1 MNTARRINNYYKQRM
16 YGTRTIIARALD
28 FVALRMAAFGASY
41 VLLLFIFRDRNFAL
55 GFSIILVLILSVV
68 LKIIADIRLEHF
80 VKKDAVKLGKDV
92 LLERLI
98 LCPQKEF
105 DRFIRQICKSLGYR
119 KIRRQDGWFY
129 GCLGEDAVYIK
140 PIRRHPSEK
149 CSVQEVLSVLLEARR
164 LEKTRALVM
173 TTASFVPEVESLC
186 EKADF
191 VRVEK
196 LDGSQLIDAAGH
208 ADLLPA
214 GEEIDSMILQELER
228 RKTVS
233 QKIKKAALSPL
244 KFKRYLACGSMLA
257 GAGVFFGYSIY
268 YFIFSGL
275 CFALAAI
282 SLILARKNKQAS
294 NE

>member
-1 MNTARRINNYYKQRM
+1 MNVARRINNYYKQRM

-28 FVALRMAAFGASY
+28 FVALRLAVFGAAY
-41 VLLLFIFRDRNFAL
+41 ILLLFIFRDRNFAL

-68 LKIIADIRLEHF
+68 LKIVADVRLERF

-105 DRFIRQICKSLGYR
+105 DRFVRQVCKSLGYR
-119 KIRRQDGWFY
+119 KLRRQDGWFY
-129 GCLGEDAVYIK
+129 ACRGEDTVYIK

-149 CSVQEVLSVLLEARR
+149 CTVQEVLGVLLEARR
-164 LEKTRALVM
+164 LEKARALVL
-173 TTASFVPEVESLC
+173 TTAAFVPEVDALC
-186 EKADF
+186 EKVDF
-191 VRVEK
+191 IRVDL
-196 LDGSQLIDAAGH
+196 LDGSKLIDAAGD
-208 ADLLPA
+208 AGLLPA
-214 GEEIDSMILQELER
+214 GEEIDAMILQELER

-233 QKIKKAALSPL
+233 EKIKKAALSPL

-257 GAGVFFGYSIY
+257 GAGVFFGFSIY

-282 SLILARKNKQAS
+282 SLILARKRKQAS
-294 NE
+294 GD